1 MTGIGLLGNR
11 VLWVVLLGMLN
22 VSVAVAKSGAYG
34 PIVPQRVW
42 TRAEKRP
49 VEEALL
55 NFKIET
61 AVDGIVP
68 KVCGTHLKLDR
79 DRRLLDP
86 QLPISDKRNNFD
98 PLNSMTCTEIESVS
112 PMTQ

>member
-1 MTGIGLLGNR
+1 MC
-11 VLWVVLLGMLN
+11 VVLVGLLN
-22 VSVAVAKSGAYG
+22 VSVAVAKSGTYG

-55 NFKIET
+55 NFRIE
-61 AVDGIVP
+61 AVAGDIVP
-68 KVCGTHLKLDR
+68 KGCGADLKLDS

-86 QLPISDKRNNFD
+86 QLPTSNRRGNFD
-98 PLNSMTCTEIESVS
+98 SLNSPTCTEIEPVS
-112 PMTQ
+112 PLNP